1 MKTLDNVISMALR
14 GIGILMTWSACE
26 SSMRTRR
33 LFVNPITK
41 RSELTANETRGAG
54 NANCTRPSSK
64 MAAVGSLIPVPL
76 ICARN
81 RECFVERIF
90 FWRNH

>member
-1 MKTLDNVISMALR
+1 MKTLDNVSSMALR

-33 LFVNPITK
+33 LFVSPITR

-64 MAAVGSLIPVPL
+64 MDAVGSLAPVTL
-76 ICARN
+76 TCL
-81 RECFVERIF
+81 REGCFIERTLF
-90 FWRNH
+90 LSNH